1 MVATRKRARPAGS
14 CSLDESTLA
23 SLNTSRA
30 PLELTGGHAQPARM
44 VQYFREAKLT
54 DVTIIVDGKSY
65 AAHRNVLAAASDYLD
80 KLFAGPKWADQ
91 EQPVKLSQVPG
102 AHTFANIL
110 EYIYTG
116 SCMTNESDLISM
128 LEAAH
133 YLQIEP
139 LLRSLQELVARRVD
153 TSNCLEAWKVA
164 DTYTLE
170 KLSATAMQ
178 MALRSFEQV
187 STSAGFSGMPLPF
200 VRQLVSDDKLIAQ
213 EEQRVFE
220 AAERWGGGCWCRA
233 ACRTRRRLRLR
244 DQQSSRKAARGAEG
258 IRRSARE
265 EVAAEVGVGGR
276 GEERESVACSTRAL
290 AIPVLACC
298 SGGAVHALAMAA
310 VRVWPQRNRTS
321 PLWQHPEGHRPQTT
335 LLSQQKELRCRPPA
349 PCVLHVHARHRE
361 VEGAVVEPVLCGGV
375 GGGCV
380 GDRRRV
386 ASVARRACSDHEGA
400 PLRRAR
406 AEQVHPLPSQ
416 CAYGPAK
423 VPLAAVAAAAAPLW
437 RPAHHKAR
445 GACAQWHRAGA
456 RVC

>member
-1 MVATRKRARPAGS
+1 MRTPASSGSLLGPPARKRARPAGS

-153 TSNCLEAWKVA
+153 ASNCLEAWKVA

-220 AAERWGGGCWCRA
+220 AAERWGGGCC
-233 ACRTRRRLRLR
+233 
-244 DQQSSRKAARGAEG
+244 
-258 IRRSARE
+258 
-265 EVAAEVGVGGR
+265 
-276 GEERESVACSTRAL
+276 
-290 AIPVLACC
+290 
-298 SGGAVHALAMAA
+298 
-310 VRVWPQRNRTS
+310 VRQPTQ
-321 PLWQHPEGHRPQTT
+321 
-335 LLSQQKELRCRPPA
+335 
-349 PCVLHVHARHRE
+349 
-361 VEGAVVEPVLCGGV
+361 
-375 GGGCV
+375 
-380 GDRRRV
+380 
-386 ASVARRACSDHEGA
+386 
-400 PLRRAR
+400 
-406 AEQVHPLPSQ
+406 
-416 CAYGPAK
+416 
-423 VPLAAVAAAAAPLW
+423 
-437 RPAHHKAR
+437 
-445 GACAQWHRAGA
+445 
-456 RVC
+456 